1 MGRKARANR
10 EQRKKGR
17 PKRQVRTAMRRRT
30 QWIVGALLAVLV
42 VGGGV
47 GAWQWYQAR
56 ATLKPAPPFNLV
68 ASTGK
73 RIALADYVGK
83 QEVVLIFF
91 MGAG

>member
-1 MGRKARANR
+1 MGQKARANR

-17 PKRQVRTAMRRRT
+17 PKRQVRTAMGRRT
-30 QWIVGALLAVLV
+30 RWIVGILLMVLV

-47 GAWQWYQAR
+47 GAWQWMITR
-56 ATLKPAPPFNLV
+56 ATPTPAPDFNLV

-73 RIALADYVGK
+73 RIALADYLGK